1 MLLVVGV
8 TAGVSGVTAIKY
20 QNRAQEREEIGFDR
34 AQAQKQVTM
43 A

>member
-1 MLLVVGV
+1 MLLVVRV

-20 QNRAQEREEIGFDR
+20 QNRAHEGEEIGFDR